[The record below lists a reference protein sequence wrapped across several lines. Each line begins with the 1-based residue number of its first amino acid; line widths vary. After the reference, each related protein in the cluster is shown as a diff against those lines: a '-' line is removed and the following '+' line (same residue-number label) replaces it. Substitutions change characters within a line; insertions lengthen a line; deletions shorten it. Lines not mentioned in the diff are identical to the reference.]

1 MKTKIEELYGLPT
14 SQPTV
19 GATWAAV
26 ASAQQCPFLGRKCL
40 KNRKSEPNLTIGS
53 CTVSYG
59 RASNRV
65 MICPFRLLERRQ
77 IFEDC
82 KELLTLHQAG
92 NEWHIVTE
100 LEVPG
105 GSIDYCLAS
114 VRKKKVVDFLGIEL
128 QSLDTTGT
136 VWPERQR
143 FLHAHGVKVKDKDRK
158 SSKSFGMNWKMTA
171 KTILV
176 QLHHKIGTFEHL
188 SKKLVLV
195 VQDHLLSYMRREF
208 NFDHLA
214 TSRLGDPMHFH
225 SYSLEDEDGA
235 LKLQLTEQLSTDAAG
250 IARCLGLQSEAKIDL
265 QGVIERIECKL
276 SNQTLLSPETPPP
289 AATLIDQATEE

>member
-14 SQPTV
+14 SQPRV
-19 GATWAAV
+19 GAAWAEV
-26 ASAQQCPFLGRKCL
+26 VSAQQCPFLGRKCL
-40 KNRKSEPNLTIGS
+40 KNRKSEPDLTIGS

-82 KELLTLHQAG
+82 KALLTLHQAG

-128 QSLDTTGT
+128 QTLDTTGT

-158 SSKSFGMNWKMTA
+158 SPKSFGMNWKMTA

-176 QLHHKIGTFEHL
+176 QLHHKVGTFEHL

-195 VQDHLLSYMRREF
+195 VQDHLLAYMRREF

-225 SYSLEDEDGA
+225 SYSLDYEDGA
-235 LKLQLTEQLSTDAAG
+235 LRLQLTEQLSTDAAG

-289 AATLIDQATEE
+289 AATLIDQATEG